1 MHLQPLYNTKGS
13 DDAPGAMIKIF
24 RINLLLLLLY
34 LWPIVSFAGN
44 GVVGVY
50 GIPGAVGDK
59 GANLASQLKEAQ
71 VSAVFV
77 QPDSDIIRFYS
88 EHKFKVYLTLN
99 VFGGRQPWKDFPDS
113 VPVTSDGN
121 KLSGKYGGVCP
132 THFEWRE
139 SRLMLLERWLN
150 DYAGVNGF
158 SGVWFDF
165 IRYPGSW
172 EHENP
177 SIPDSCYCQRCLT
190 LFQAER
196 GVKLPEGE
204 DTAETARWIKQ
215 YAAAQWLEW
224 KKEQITS
231 FARDARALVN
241 RFSKERKLQLGAFLV
256 PWRKSE
262 NNGAL
267 SFHLAQDA
275 ELLAPYIDLFSPMV
289 YHRMV
294 GESVSWI
301 KEITDYFA
309 DLSGVEIWPIVQAED
324 VDVEEFGKI
333 VQAVSDSDAGGMLI
347 YKFSKLEEGH
357 WPLLA
362 QLEVKENVLPNP
374 RLKIDGTSGANKQY
388 YQPEAGLPLHWF
400 IPPVDKVRDSR
411 FWIEEQGE
419 NDRNAIGLTAGN
431 DRQAIWS
438 TDLPNCQPGTSYLFS
453 AEFLRQNRRDGLA
466 YPEISLWGQEY
477 LLNTHRMAGKFQRL
491 KTIVTCPES
500 RNEDESI
507 FQFRNMYPG
516 NSFWMRSPVLVAREQ
531 TERISQ
537 VNPSQP
543 ATNFFPIGTYGANSK
558 NLGVLK
564 ELGLNTAVVTLN
576 RGNIEKCL
584 SLGMHCTLSVPRD
597 PARLIL
603 ALDQFDSLLRQGRF
617 AYYVNDEPGI
627 HSFSEGKA
635 EDIQRIIKER
645 FPEAVKGMAI
655 VRPQIIPFY
664 EKGADYFMLDQYPV
678 PSMPMTWLSESM
690 DEAALHVGRG
700 RLQSVIQA
708 FGATKY
714 AEGGWPRLP
723 TFEEMNCLAFLSIIH
738 GSRGIYFYTFP
749 SISSTMQGK
758 EDFTRLIRRLNS
770 MRSWLQV
777 PNDEEKVSVEMT
789 STYKFDPRG
798 NPAVH
803 CVQKVQYNTGMLICA
818 NTLNTHTEAEISLSG
833 KRLSEWQDYFGSV
846 VSPVVDGTILARFAP
861 YEVKVLI
868 ESK

>member
-1 MHLQPLYNTKGS
+1 M
-13 DDAPGAMIKIF
+13 
-24 RINLLLLLLY
+24 
-34 LWPIVSFAGN
+34 
-44 GVVGVY
+44 
-50 GIPGAVGDK
+50 
-59 GANLASQLKEAQ
+59 
-71 VSAVFV
+71 
-77 QPDSDIIRFYS
+77 
-88 EHKFKVYLTLN
+88 
-99 VFGGRQPWKDFPDS
+99 
-113 VPVTSDGN
+113 
-121 KLSGKYGGVCP
+121 
-132 THFEWRE
+132 
-139 SRLMLLERWLN
+139 
-150 DYAGVNGF
+150 
-158 SGVWFDF
+158 
-165 IRYPGSW
+165 
-172 EHENP
+172 
-177 SIPDSCYCQRCLT
+177 
-190 LFQAER
+190 
-196 GVKLPEGE
+196 
-204 DTAETARWIKQ
+204 
-215 YAAAQWLEW
+215 
-224 KKEQITS
+224 
-231 FARDARALVN
+231 
-241 RFSKERKLQLGAFLV
+241 
-256 PWRKSE
+256 
-262 NNGAL
+262 
-267 SFHLAQDA
+267 
-275 ELLAPYIDLFSPMV
+275 
-289 YHRMV
+289 
-294 GESVSWI
+294 
-301 KEITDYFA
+301 
-309 DLSGVEIWPIVQAED
+309 
-324 VDVEEFGKI
+324 
-333 VQAVSDSDAGGMLI
+333 
-347 YKFSKLEEGH
+347 
-357 WPLLA
+357 
-362 QLEVKENVLPNP
+362 
-374 RLKIDGTSGANKQY
+374 
-388 YQPEAGLPLHWF
+388 PLHWF
-400 IPPVDKVRDSR
+400 TPPVDKVRDSR

-645 FPEAVKGMAI
+645 YPEAVTSMAI

-777 PNDEEKVSVEMT
+777 SNDEEEVAVQMT
-789 STYKFDPRG
+789 SRYRFDPQG

-803 CVQKVQYNTGMLICA
+803 CVRKEQYSTRMLICT
-818 NTLNTHTEAEISLSG
+818 NTLTTHTEAEIGIEPGRQLN
-833 KRLSEWQDYFGSV
+833 WQDYYRGT
-846 VSPVVDGTILARFAP
+846 PYMAVDSTLLLRFDP
-861 YEVKVLI
+861 LEVKVLI